1 VPALD
6 YRLGIDVGGTNT
18 DAVILDRSDQ
28 VLAKAKVPTTPDV
41 TGGIVTALDTVIST
55 AGVAASRITHAMLGT
70 THATNAVLER
80 RKLGRVAVI
89 RIGAPATLGVRP
101 MFEWPADLTAVVSAG
116 AVIVPGGIEFDGR
129 DLSPFDEDAVARF
142 LSSVAGGCDGVAITS
157 VFAPVSPR
165 HELLAAEIVKRELG
179 EVHVSLS
186 HEIGSVGLLERENA
200 TILNAALVGVAGD
213 VGRALGQA
221 LAAHSL
227 SPLTFFAQN
236 DGTLMALD
244 HALRYP
250 VLTIGSG
257 PANSI
262 RGAAFLTGRTDAL
275 VADVGGTS
283 TDVGVLVNGF
293 PRESSQGVE
302 IGGIR
307 TNFRMPDLVTIA
319 LGGGTALSGDD
330 DGGRVRLGPESVGY
344 RLLNEALIFGGSTPT
359 LTDAAVAVGR
369 ARLGDPS
376 RIGSWRGLLEAASRA
391 ADVELADAI
400 DRVKTAKGDMTLI
413 AVGGGS
419 ILIPDELP
427 GVSEVIRP
435 DHFDA
440 ANAIGAAIASVSGQ
454 VDRIFHFG
462 AGGRKAALDE
472 ASAEARDHAVAAGAD
487 PETVQIVELEE
498 IPLAYLTSPAVRI
511 RAKAAGALGG
521 LSADAHANA
530 RATALADAHT
540 DAQAATPAGEPPRT
554 RSGIQARY

>member
-1 VPALD
+1 MPALN

-18 DAVILDRSDQ
+18 DAVILDRDDQ
-28 VLAKAKVPTTPDV
+28 VLGKAKVPTTPDV
-41 TGGIVTALDTVIST
+41 TGGIVAALDAVI
-55 AGVAASRITHAMLGT
+55 AGSDADKSKITHAMLGT

-80 RKLGRVAVI
+80 RKLQRVAVI

-116 AVIVPGGIEFDGR
+116 AAIVAGGIEFDGR

-142 LSSVAGGCDGVAITS
+142 LASVAGQCDAVAITS
-157 VFAPVSPR
+157 VFAPVSAR
-165 HELLAAEIVKRELG
+165 HELLAAEIAKRELG
-179 EVHVSLS
+179 DVHVSLS

-200 TILNAALVGVAGD
+200 TILNAALVAVAGD
-213 VGRALGQA
+213 VARALGQA
-221 LAAHSL
+221 LAAHDL
-227 SPLTFFAQN
+227 SPVTFFAQN

-319 LGGGTALSGDD
+319 LGGGTVLHEE
-330 DGGRVRLGPESVGY
+330 RLGPESVGY
-344 RLLNEALIFGGSTPT
+344 RLRDEALVFGGSTPT
-359 LTDAAVAVGR
+359 LTDAAVAAGR
-369 ARLGDPS
+369 ASLGEGKRTAPFAE
-376 RIGSWRGLLEAASRA
+376 LLEDALRRS
-391 ADVELADAI
+391 DTELADAI
-400 DRVKTAKGDMTLI
+400 DRVKTAKGDLTLI

-435 DHFDA
+435 AHFDA

-462 AGGRKAALDE
+462 PGGRKAALDE

-487 PETVQIVELEE
+487 PDTVEIVELEE

-521 LSADAHANA
+521 L
-530 RATALADAHT
+530 
-540 DAQAATPAGEPPRT
+540 
-554 RSGIQARY
+554 